1 MLQLQNCFLIIKKH
15 PPTPTLTHTN
25 THTPPRKSEFWG
37 SIQASIK
44 RVYMSSASYILSW
57 QNCKLLIDSGEVL
70 ISKLSLSAS
79 DMDHKESIATQTVQE
94 TRS

>member
-1 MLQLQNCFLIIKKH
+1 
-15 PPTPTLTHTN
+15 
-25 THTPPRKSEFWG
+25 
-37 SIQASIK
+37 
-44 RVYMSSASYILSW
+44 MSSASYILSW
-57 QNCKLLIDSGEVL
+57 QNCISLIDSGEVL